1 MGKKLTKE
9 EEIECGKRLVEE
21 QILKDRKRRNYMRKY
36 YQQRKK
42 DGFVKCANEK
52 KNIPSF
58 SIDRGHFIITF
69 N

>member
-1 MGKKLTKE
+1 MVKNLTKE

-21 QILKDRKRRNYMRKY
+21 RILKDRKRRTYMRKY

-42 DGFVKCANEK
+42 DGFVKCAKEK

-58 SIDRGHFIITF
+58 IIERGHFIITF
-69 N
+69 D